1 MVGSLLL
8 GKGGILVE
16 KVVQTTTFDTAKGE
30 MPEERRLRNGTVR
43 TGEQMAM
50 VSRIEAISI
59 PTIRAIIPY
68 ILFNPAILS
77 RA

>member
-1 MVGSLLL
+1 
-8 GKGGILVE
+8 
-16 KVVQTTTFDTAKGE
+16 